1 MLFWSVF
8 AVIFFVLYNMCN
20 IGAVDALMYKGTNKY
35 HLNYF
40 IHMPPI
46 GHMDWI
52 GLDLEN
58 LTHVQL

>member
-1 MLFWSVF
+1 
-8 AVIFFVLYNMCN
+8 
-20 IGAVDALMYKGTNKY
+20 MYKGTNKY